1 MTNFASWIGRT
12 ETRRELAAP
21 EPVRRLCALLDR
33 PDESASGI
41 SPPLGHWLYFLP
53 DAPQASIGADGHPER
68 GGFLPPIPLPMRMW
82 AGARIDFLAPLPLG
96 AEITR
101 RSSLVSIQEKQGRT
115 GPLAFLT
122 VRHDTLSGERLCV
135 SEHLDIVFRD
145 RSGPSGPASDGERR
159 EASVSR
165 TIDPTAALLFRYSA
179 ITFNAHRIHYDRDYA
194 VKTEGYPGLVVHG
207 PLLATLLV
215 DHVRR
220 EFPNAAL
227 RSFAFRARRPVY
239 DLAPFTVNLRATAT
253 GADVTG
259 ADVWASDADGFLAMD
274 GQAEFAR

>member
-1 MTNFASWIGRT
+1 MTTFDSWIGRT

-41 SPPLGHWLYFLP
+41 APPLGHWLYFLP
-53 DAPQASIGADGHPER
+53 DAPQATIGPDGHPER

-82 AGARIDFLAPLPLG
+82 AGSRIDFLAPLPLG

-101 RSSLVSIQEKQGRT
+101 RSTLVSISEKSGRT
-115 GPLAFLT
+115 GPLAFVT
-122 VRHDTLSGERLCV
+122 VRHDTLSGETLCV

-145 RSGPSGPASDGERR
+145 RSGPSGPSADGERR
-159 EASVSR
+159 EAGVAR

-220 EFPNAAL
+220 EYPNAAL
-227 RSFAFRARRPVY
+227 RSFEFRARRPVY
-239 DLAPFTVNLRATAT
+239 DLAPFTVNLRPTDT
-253 GADVTG
+253 GAD
-259 ADVWASDADGFLAMD
+259 AWASDADGFVAMD
-274 GQAEFAR
+274 AKAEFAR